1 MNSGRIISEFWKNI
15 ANTDP
20 FDTELNVAEKK
31 SMYLPKMKK
40 KTNKP
45 TKKNCHDIQAEG
57 VARYLRQWK
66 LCIMPGKRMMAIK
79 LYGITDGCF
88 SFIPIIG

>member
-45 TKKNCHDIQAEG
+45 TKKIAMIYRLKGSHDIYVSG
-57 VARYLRQWK
+57 NYV
-66 LCIMPGKRMMAIK
+66 LCPVNV
-79 LYGITDGCF
+79 
-88 SFIPIIG
+88 